1 MLVMDPATTA
11 SLGRL
16 VSKLTRDQ
24 SIREDLMQEAIV
36 HFWKAE
42 CDRPG
47 QTLSWYLQGCAF
59 HLQHYL
65 TCGRSV
71 DSLKRRRW
79 RVEVPTEEEL
89 NAWMTVPNAELNVVS
104 QVQHRELLQ
113 QLSGRLT
120 PRERAILRHLAEGLG
135 PREIADRLKLSH
147 PTAIRGRR
155 RIADLVIRLGLV
167 PKPTGDLRDQRSP
180 TGGLGCEPTAGQ
192 ARASGGRRGPKRVVA
207 RRPPIPGASPH
218 SRSPSRR
225 SPS

>member
-16 VSKLTRDQ
+16 VNRLTRDR

-42 CDRPG
+42 CARPG
-47 QTLSWYLQGCAF
+47 QTVSWYLQGCAF

-65 TCGRSV
+65 ACGRSV

-79 RVEVPTEEEL
+79 RVDLPTEEEL

-155 RIADLVIRLGLV
+155 KIADMVIRLGLV
-167 PKPTGDLRDQRSP
+167 AKPSGDIPDQRSQN
-180 TGGLGCEPTAGQ
+180 GGLGCEATARQ
-192 ARASGGRRGPKRVVA
+192 TRALDGRRGAKRVVA
-207 RRPPIPGASPH
+207 RKPPIRAASPYG
-218 SRSPSRR
+218 RSPSRQG
-225 SPS
+225 PS

>member
-1 MLVMDPATTA
+1 MLVMDPTTTA
-11 SLGRL
+11 SLDGL
-16 VSKLTRDQ
+16 VNRLTRDR

-36 HFWKAE
+36 HFWKTE
-42 CDRPG
+42 CARPG
-47 QTLSWYLQGCAF
+47 QTLSWYLQSCAF

-65 TCGRSV
+65 ACGRSV

-79 RVEVPTEEEL
+79 RVDLPTEEEL

-155 RIADLVIRLGLV
+155 RIAELVIRLGLV
-167 PKPTGDLRDQRSP
+167 AKPTGDLPARRSP
-180 TGGLGCEPTAGQ
+180 TGGLGCEVTAGQ
-192 ARASGGRRGPKRVVA
+192 ARALDRRRGPKRVVA
-207 RRPPIPGASPH
+207 RRPPVRAASPY
-218 SRSPSRR
+218 SRPPSRR
-225 SPS
+225 GPS